1 MSWGLRDGKCLNQC
15 LHLVLKTFALLIGNR
30 SLDFGF
36 LNIYTIICN
45 IIPLIFFACFPFFYT
60 PSLEDAMD
68 PRKIQTK
75 VVTVTQTL
83 VDGKLVSE
91 SKDVQSSEQLA

>member
-1 MSWGLRDGKCLNQC
+1 
-15 LHLVLKTFALLIGNR
+15 
-30 SLDFGF
+30 
-36 LNIYTIICN
+36 
-45 IIPLIFFACFPFFYT
+45 
-60 PSLEDAMD
+60 MD

-91 SKDVQSSEQLA
+91 SKDVQSREQLA